1 MASSEENIDLATPV
15 CNLVLWII
23 KQKKWGERAK
33 LYFTTII
40 FNFGDKNYEASDY
53 NKNKCIFLSE
63 CDFKKRALKKVR
75 PNIYSDIICF

>member
-1 MASSEENIDLATPV
+1 MASSEENIDLATPN
-15 CNLVLWII
+15 CNLVLREVR
-23 KQKKWGERAK
+23 ERN
-33 LYFTTII
+33 YFTNII
-40 FNFGDKNYEASDY
+40 FYFGDKNYEASDY